1 MLIAS
6 CPPRL
11 SSPAGAAAEN
21 WKARLELG
29 FEWRPEEGRTVLA
42 HRRHEGP
49 LRVQKALYPEGPAL
63 CQVLML
69 HPPAGI
75 AGGDALTLQLALGPG
90 SRALVTTPGAGKWY
104 RSKGPLATQLL
115 DFRIEDG
122 AVLEWLPQET
132 ILYDQLHGHTETRV
146 QLGAD
151 ALYVGLDLLCL
162 GRTASGETLR
172 QGRLGMTA
180 RIEREGRLLWS
191 EQGAIEGGSRLLHSL
206 AGLRGM
212 PVSGTLLV
220 AGRAI
225 SNELLDACRAVQPA
239 VGEGAVTRLP
249 DLLVARYLGPGTEA
263 ARAWFV
269 DLWACLRPALTGRE
283 AQVPRIWHT

>member
-1 MLIAS
+1 MLIAPCS
-6 CPPRL
+6 PRAPGPVSPPE
-11 SSPAGAAAEN
+11 G
-21 WKARLELG
+21 WKALLELG

-63 CQVLML
+63 CQVLVL

-75 AGGDALTLQLALGPG
+75 AGGDALTLQVALASG
-90 SRALVTTPGAGKWY
+90 SQALVTTPGAGKWY
-104 RSKGPLATQLL
+104 RSKGPQATQVL
-115 DFRIEDG
+115 DFRVGDG

-132 ILYDQLHGHTETRV
+132 ILYDQLNGHTETRV

-172 QGRLGMTA
+172 QGRLGMVA
-180 RIEREGRLLWS
+180 RIAQQGRLLWS
-191 EQGAIEGGSRLLHSL
+191 EQGAIEGGSRLLQSP

-225 SNELLDACRAVQPA
+225 SNEVLDACRAVVPA

-249 DLLVARYLGPGTEA
+249 NLLIARYLGPA
-263 ARAWFV
+263 AEPGRAWFV
-269 DLWACLRPALTGRE
+269 DLWARLRPALTGRE